1 MSEEN
6 NTRPVINATLREDMI
21 PGRFISKTKVPIDQ
35 LRDDGSIRVRLWF
48 DDEHIERLAEVAQD
62 FALEPIVVDQSMRI
76 VDGLH
81 RYKALLKV
89 KAPSV
94 VVARYEYRSN
104 ADAMKHAILLN
115 TRHGKRLSNNELR
128 QWVELVW
135 RNRKDTKRL
144 AFFCAVSERTIRN
157 WTEGERATLNEE
169 LISQVVSQKKK
180 GKTVKEIAA
189 EAGVS
194 KSTVARRCQ
203 KGKLSKMTGSRRK
216 KKQARPKKPT
226 SSSTVTN
233 LPTDPVSCVK
243 AACRNLRNHDI
254 PPLDALPPGVD
265 RPLLRAAWSTAK
277 LMQVLNNLAG
287 EKDGSSEWKLKKKE
301 QKTLEALNGPLTE
314 ALNIAGVEI
323 ADDEALVESSPQQ
336 ALSVVNE

>member
-189 EAGVS
+189 EAS
-194 KSTVARRCQ
+194 P
-203 KGKLSKMTGSRRK
+203 LSRS
-216 KKQARPKKPT
+216 
-226 SSSTVTN
+226 
-233 LPTDPVSCVK
+233 
-243 AACRNLRNHDI
+243 
-254 PPLDALPPGVD
+254 
-265 RPLLRAAWSTAK
+265 RPLF
-277 LMQVLNNLAG
+277 
-287 EKDGSSEWKLKKKE
+287 
-301 QKTLEALNGPLTE
+301 
-314 ALNIAGVEI
+314 
-323 ADDEALVESSPQQ
+323 
-336 ALSVVNE
+336 LS